1 MPPSAKEQEI
11 NDLLRN
17 VRVYKEDIAF
27 LYDNEGKFTG
37 EAYIRVA
44 NSLDKQEALC
54 YNLNRVEGRF
64 VEIFET
70 TENEFNRA
78 KISQFPEKRSAD
90 DDVPSESFFDLN
102 KIVTEGAGVVRIRG
116 LPYSCTEEDI
126 KKFFKGLAIYQGG
139 NLLISK
145 LIFSQNYNK
154 NLSLRCINSR
164 YKACSPGR

>member
-1 MPPSAKEQEI
+1 LPPSAKEQEI

-44 NSLDKQEALC
+44 SSIDKQEALC

-78 KISQFPEKRSAD
+78 KISQFPEKRGAD
-90 DDVPSESFFDLN
+90 EDLPSESFFDLN

-126 KKFFKGLAIYQGG
+126 KKFFKGLTIYQGG
-139 NLLISK
+139 K
-145 LIFSQNYNK
+145 LSFFPS
-154 NLSLRCINSR
+154 
-164 YKACSPGR
+164 